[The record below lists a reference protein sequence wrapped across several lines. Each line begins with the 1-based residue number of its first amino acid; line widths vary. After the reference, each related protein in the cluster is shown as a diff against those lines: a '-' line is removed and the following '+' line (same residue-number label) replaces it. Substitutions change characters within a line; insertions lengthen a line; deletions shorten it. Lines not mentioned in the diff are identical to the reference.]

1 MLNIGTGI
9 DLGIFVT
16 ATLFSNFQILSDIVA
31 SDGYVL
37 LNQVMLTTKLI
48 SEIS

>member
-9 DLGIFVT
+9 DLGIFET
-16 ATLFSNFQILSDIVA
+16 ATLFNNFQILIDIVA
-31 SDGYVL
+31 NVGCVL
-37 LNQVMLTTKLI
+37 LNQVVLTTKLA